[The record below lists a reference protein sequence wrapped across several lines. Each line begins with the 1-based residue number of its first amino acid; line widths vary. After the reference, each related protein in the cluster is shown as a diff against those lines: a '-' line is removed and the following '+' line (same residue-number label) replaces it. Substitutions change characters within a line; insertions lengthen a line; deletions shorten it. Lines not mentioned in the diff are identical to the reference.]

1 MSRLLHRLS
10 FKQRIWYSFV
20 TLMTMAIAATGWI
33 SYTISSRVVEQ
44 NALQLRQDT
53 INKSA
58 QVVDE
63 KLKKIVLSILSLKM
77 SDAYQGILRDVSLND
92 VSRYYARLTALQPIL
107 AQLKFNDNFIQSILL
122 VTPIGDFYPTN
133 YARLSEYSFY
143 ESDMYKQIQA
153 SNHNTWVPGHEDRLF
168 YGKDQVI
175 SLVLD
180 GSGPSPLYNVYI
192 VVNIK
197 VKDLQNLIVSEI
209 SRSTGFSLIDNRG
222 HSVFGTAPSAPGSFE
237 NTSDFLTQFNAGRQ
251 GNFVS
256 ELNGDEY
263 MVNYSRLEMGKDW
276 LLYDMQSKREVLKQV
291 EAIKWTTLLL
301 ILCSMVLVLLT
312 SNVLT
317 KLLLRPLG
325 RLQKLMARVEN
336 NDLNARFH
344 SEYRDEVSQ
353 VGVRF
358 NFMLDE
364 IKKLIHEVKVG
375 EEEKRRTEI
384 KALSAQMEP
393 HFLYNTLNTIYC
405 KSILGDNDNVNEMIL
420 ALSSMFQLGLSQ
432 GRDIVRIDDEL
443 SHVRYYLMLQ
453 QQCYE
458 GRFDFRIDVE
468 DESILSYCI
477 PKLTLQPLVE
487 NAILH
492 GFRDIEEGGF
502 ILIQLS
508 YADEGKRL
516 RIAVEDNGVGMDSEA
531 ERPLL
536 PEPSMSHKGYAL
548 RNIMDRLRLFYGE
561 TASMQFSGKEG
572 QGCRVELM
580 ISMRKEEK
588 ADGYTGPDDTPRCM
602 SCV

>member
-1 MSRLLHRLS
+1 MNRLLHRLS

-58 QVVDE
+58 QVLDE

-77 SDAYQGILRDVSLND
+77 SDAYQAILRDVSSND
-92 VSRYYARLTALQPIL
+92 SRRYYARLTALQPIL

-133 YARLSEYSFY
+133 YMRHSEYSFY
-143 ESDMYKQIQA
+143 ESDIYRQIQA
-153 SNHNTWVPGHEDRLF
+153 SNRDIWVTGHEDRLF
-168 YGKDQVI
+168 YGNDQVI

-180 GSGPSPLYNVYI
+180 GSGSSPLDNVYI

-197 VKDLQNLIVSEI
+197 VKDLLNLIVSEI
-209 SRSTGFSLIDNRG
+209 SRPTGFSLIDDRG
-222 HSVFGTAPSAPGSFE
+222 NSVFGSASYTSGSTG
-237 NTSDFLTQFNAGRQ
+237 NSSDFLTQFTADKK

-256 ELNGDEY
+256 ELNRDEY
-263 MVNYSRLEMGKDW
+263 LVNYARLEMGKNW

-291 EAIKWTTLLL
+291 EWIKWTTLLL
-301 ILCSMVLVLLT
+301 ILGSMFLVLLT
-312 SNVLT
+312 SNVIT

-336 NDLNARFH
+336 NDLNVRFH
-344 SEYRDEVSQ
+344 SKYKDEVSQ
-353 VGVRF
+353 VGMRF

-364 IKKLIHEVKVG
+364 IKKLIKEVKDR
-375 EEEKRRTEI
+375 EEEKRRAEI

-405 KSILGDNDNVNEMIL
+405 KSILGNNDDVNEMIL

-432 GRDIVRIDDEL
+432 GRDIVRIEDEL

-458 GRFDFRIDVE
+458 GRFEFRIDVE
-468 DESILSYCI
+468 DETILSYSI

-487 NAILH
+487 NTILH

-502 ILIQLS
+502 ILIELGHS
-508 YADEGKRL
+508 SDRDML
-516 RIAVEDNGVGMDSEA
+516 RIAVEDNGVGMDSERQ
-531 ERPLL
+531 RPLL
-536 PEPSMSHKGYAL
+536 PEPPMSHKGYAL
-548 RNIMDRLRLFYGE
+548 RNIKDRLRLYYGQV
-561 TASMQFSGKEG
+561 ASVQFVSKQG

-580 ISMRKEEK
+580 ISMHKEEMT
-588 ADGYTGPDDTPRCM
+588 DGYIGPDGTRA
-602 SCV
+602 V

>member
-10 FKQRIWYSFV
+10 FRQRIWYSFV
-20 TLMTMAIAATGWI
+20 TLMTVAIAATGWI

-58 QVVDE
+58 QVLDE

-77 SDAYQGILRDVSLND
+77 SDAYQGILRDVSSND
-92 VSRYYARLTALQPIL
+92 SSRYYARLTALQPIL
-107 AQLKFNDNFIQSILL
+107 AQLKFNDTFIQSIVLT
-122 VTPIGDFYPTN
+122 TPIGDFYPTN
-133 YARLSEYSFY
+133 YTRLSQYSFY

-153 SNHNTWVPGHEDRLF
+153 SNRAIWVAGHEDRFF
-168 YGKDQVI
+168 YGNEQVI

-180 GSGPSPLYNVYI
+180 GSGSSPLYDVYI

-209 SRSTGFSLIDNRG
+209 SRSTGFSLIDERG
-222 HSVFGTAPSAPGSFE
+222 NSVLGSASSVSGYIGSTSEFLAQFGA
-237 NTSDFLTQFNAGRQ
+237 DRQ
-251 GNFVS
+251 GNFIS
-256 ELNGDEY
+256 ELNDDEY
-263 MVNYSRLEMGKDW
+263 MVNYARLEMGKNW
-276 LLYDMQSKREVLKQV
+276 LLYDIQSKREVLKQV

-301 ILCSMVLVLLT
+301 IIGSMILVFLT
-312 SNVLT
+312 SNVIT

-353 VGVRF
+353 VGMRF

-364 IKKLIHEVKVG
+364 IKKLIKEVKDG

-405 KSILGDNDNVNEMIL
+405 KSILGDNDDVNEMIL

-432 GRDIVRIDDEL
+432 GRDIVRIEEEL

-458 GRFDFRIDVE
+458 GRFDFQIAVE

-477 PKLTLQPLVE
+477 PKLMLQPLVE

-502 ILIQLS
+502 ILIELS
-508 YADEGKRL
+508 RAGDGDML
-516 RIAVEDNGVGMDSEA
+516 RIVVEDNGIGMNSEGQ
-531 ERPLL
+531 RPLL

-548 RNIMDRLRLFYGE
+548 RNIRDRLRLYYGQA
-561 TASMQFSGKEG
+561 ASVRFAGKPG

-580 ISMRKEEK
+580 ISMRKEEMT
-588 ADGYTGPDDTPRCM
+588 DGYTGSDDAR
-602 SCV
+602 VV